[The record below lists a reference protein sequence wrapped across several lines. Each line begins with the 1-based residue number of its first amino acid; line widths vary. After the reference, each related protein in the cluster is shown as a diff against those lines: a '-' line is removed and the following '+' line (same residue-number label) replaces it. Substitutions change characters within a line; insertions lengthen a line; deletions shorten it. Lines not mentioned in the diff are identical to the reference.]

1 MSEVIEIVAYNPD
14 WPRMF
19 EDENG
24 SEWSSFRLGTGVLLS
39 RVASLWQAAQLSIEE
54 QIATK
59 NHRQHKTIRVHSWCK
74 SQNSTGDFCIYQ
86 RDKKGFAPL

>member
-14 WPRMF
+14 WPRMS

-24 SEWSSFRLGTGVLLS
+24 SKWSSFSLGTGVLLS

-59 NHRQHKTIRVHSWCK
+59 NHRQHKTIRVGVPVAAGQFPTFSM
-74 SQNSTGDFCIYQ
+74 
-86 RDKKGFAPL
+86 